1 MSSDSPVTAN
11 GGDWCDA
18 ACSWSGSLLVGTSSC
33 AKSCAEIEMVM
44 IPPGTPCVE
53 LGPRVALVSVSS
65 STAALTDLGAGLSRC

>member
-1 MSSDSPVTAN
+1 
-11 GGDWCDA
+11 
-18 ACSWSGSLLVGTSSC
+18 
-33 AKSCAEIEMVM
+33 MVM